1 MLFIRSAGCADATKR
16 ELLCDARVSSVN
28 RLDYTTF
35 HIKPLKLA
43 GSKLT
48 SNVASSDYL
57 LSVIRDSTTTVPL
70 LRFEADKN
78 LFVQILHYS
87 FMPYLVNDYIE
98 KSKLIKTRAQTTLKL
113 TILF

>member
-35 HIKPLKLA
+35 RIKPLKLA

-57 LSVIRDSTTTVPL
+57 LSVIRQHDDGSIIVL
-70 LRFEADKN
+70 
-78 LFVQILHYS
+78 
-87 FMPYLVNDYIE
+87 
-98 KSKLIKTRAQTTLKL
+98 
-113 TILF
+113 

>member
-1 MLFIRSAGCADATKR
+1 MLFIRSAGYDATKR

-35 HIKPLKLA
+35 RIKPLKLA

-57 LSVIRDSTTTVPL
+57 LSVIRQYDGSIIVL
-70 LRFEADKN
+70 
-78 LFVQILHYS
+78 
-87 FMPYLVNDYIE
+87 
-98 KSKLIKTRAQTTLKL
+98 
-113 TILF
+113 